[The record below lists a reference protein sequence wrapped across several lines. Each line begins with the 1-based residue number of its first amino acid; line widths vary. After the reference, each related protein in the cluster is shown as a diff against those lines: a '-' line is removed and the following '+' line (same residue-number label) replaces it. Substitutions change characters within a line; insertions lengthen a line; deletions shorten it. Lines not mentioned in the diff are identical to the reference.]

1 MMILLLTVLTVGH
14 TQAQTVKETVDS
26 VKSGLK
32 ASSVK
37 DAYSKINDSFKLK
50 KASAASRLCHKG

>member
-1 MMILLLTVLTVGH
+1 MRIWGLVLALLTMSQL
-14 TQAQTVKETVDS
+14 QAQTVKETVDS

-37 DAYSKINDSFKLK
+37 EAYEKVNDSFK
-50 KASAASRLCHKG
+50 